1 MKQEKQILRI
11 QRISATEWDEAI
23 KKLGVYILRTIRGKT
38 KYGAHSELVLGMS
51 ALDYYTGEAIEALL
65 SGEWEWKEEMSLSDQ
80 LTRIAWS
87 KISAQVEKYK
97 RRMELH
103 STVGLNVA
111 GNVLNSDD
119 ESEDYYLICQEA
131 ALGDEELELY
141 VKAVHRCNTF
151 DEVCSEMGGSD
162 KKYIYNLQRK
172 LKRRIISLSKK

>member
-1 MKQEKQILRI
+1 MKQEKQLLRI
-11 QRISATEWDEAI
+11 QRISDAEWREAI

-65 SGEWEWKEEMSLSDQ
+65 SGEWEWKEEMMLYDQ

-103 STVGLNVA
+103 STVELNMA
-111 GNVLNSDD
+111 SNVLNPEDV
-119 ESEDYYLICQEA
+119 SEEYYMICQEA
-131 ALGDEELELY
+131 ALGDDELESY

-151 DEVCSEMGGSD
+151 DEVCSEMGISD

>member
-1 MKQEKQILRI
+1 MLELKN
-11 QRISATEWDEAI
+11 ISAIHCRVEDYAKEN
-23 KKLGVYILRTIRGKT
+23 LLR
-38 KYGAHSELVLGMS
+38 
-51 ALDYYTGEAIEALL
+51 
-65 SGEWEWKEEMSLSDQ
+65 
-80 LTRIAWS
+80 
-87 KISAQVEKYK
+87 EKYDISQ
-97 RRMELH
+97 RELT
-103 STVGLNVA
+103 SILGFGKMTINRYERG
-111 GNVLNSDD
+111 GIPTKSQSDYIRVLIENENECDDFDDSSENENDSDD